1 MIEGLIELMTR
12 LLLLPTKKYDGKEP
26 LDILKH
32 FCFIEILSKGI
43 DTSLEAGD
51 SDPEDDMD
59 TRPMTPP
66 KPPDKY
72 AFDNHWWFV
81 LKTGEPWKH
90 EDQKP
95 FEYRGDEY
103 TNSGLK
109 KSDMTVA
116 QKEEL
121 KAHKANSSEM
131 WNK

>member
-1 MIEGLIELMTR
+1 M
-12 LLLLPTKKYDGKEP
+12 LLT
-26 LDILKH
+26 
-32 FCFIEILSKGI
+32 KGI
-43 DTSLEAGD
+43 DTSIEAGD

-90 EDQKP
+90 EDEKP

-103 TNSGLK
+103 TNNGLK
-109 KSDMTVA
+109 KSDMTEA
-116 QKEEL
+116 QKEEVNT
-121 KAHKANSSEM
+121 HKTNSCKMWGTEDGRKWGEM
-131 WNK
+131 F